1 MADASAECNIKVLC
15 RFRPLNQSEIIR
27 GDKFIPSFQGDDTVG
42 IAGKSYVFDRVFPTD
57 TTQEQ
62 VYNTCAKQIVKDV
75 LGGYNGTIFAY
86 GQTSSGKTHT
96 MEGKLHDPH
105 GMGIIPRI
113 AEDIFNHIFAM
124 DENLEFHIKV
134 SYFEIYMDKIRDLL
148 DVTKTNLAVHEDKN
162 RVPYVKGCTER
173 FVSSPEEVMDV
184 IDEGKANRHVAVTN
198 MNEHS
203 SRSHSIFLI
212 NIKQEHVETE
222 QKLCGKLYLVDLA
235 GSEKVSKTGAE
246 GAVLDEAKNINKSLS
261 SLGNVI
267 SALAEGTKTHVPYR
281 DSKMTRILQD
291 SLGGNCRT
299 TMFICCSPSSYN
311 DQETKSTLMFGQRAK
326 TIRNTASVNL
336 ELTAE
341 QWKKK
346 YEKEKEKNRMM
357 KETVQRLES
366 ELNRWKIDEED
377 PELDQ
382 LCPGAVPLECL
393 IPREDSLG
401 RLPREES
408 SSSGL
413 SRLPREDSSSSIVI
427 RISEEERQKY
437 EEEIRK
443 LYKQLDDKDDEI
455 NQQSQ
460 LAEKLKEQMLDQ
472 EELLVSS
479 RGDSEKVSSELGRL
493 QMESDVAKAEV
504 KEVLQAL
511 EELAVNYDQKSQEV
525 EDKSLQNKLLA
536 EELAKKMAHLM
547 RIEAELSRLQEVS
560 GHQRKRIAEVL
571 NGLMRDLS
579 EFSAIVGN
587 KDIKLPMEITGAIE
601 EEFTVAR
608 LYISKIKSE
617 VKSMVKRCRQLENL
631 QMECHRKMEET
642 GRELSSC
649 QLLISQHEA
658 KIHSLTEYMQNI
670 ELKNRQLEENYDSL
684 SEELAKLHA
693 QESMSEV
700 TKGENQTDIEESADV
715 KRALVQQ
722 MESHRETHHKQLGRL
737 RDNIN
742 EKQKIIDDLTDRNHR
757 LHLELERLR
766 SDFDRLRSQEHHKTL
781 QLEELTF
788 LHERHEQSKQDLKG
802 LEETVARELQTLHN
816 LRKLFV
822 QDLTTRVKRH
832 SEMEPDDSGGCSH
845 QKQKISFLENNLDQL
860 TKVHKQLVRDNADLR
875 CELPKLEKRLRSTA
889 ERVRALE
896 GALKEAKEG
905 AMKDRRRYQQ
915 EVESIKDVMRAKN
928 PLRRPHAAQIAKPVR
943 PGQFPLC
950 SPTNP
955 WVRITEQQH
964 SIHFSNAMF
973 QIPSQTASHHTSHPA
988 APPATASN
996 SNPTQTNNHHS
1007 NETSL
1012 HQTNTLPAEPPN
1024 TTTVDNGTVKDTT
1037 VQKTTVDNPAVDNA
1051 ATVDHSPVKHPTEKN
1066 TTEKGSSLKDP
1077 TVNSTELVDVDSV
1090 NGNTRDINDNRND
1103 VQHCDNHN
1111 QEKPAKLHHVI
1122 QPEQT
1127 AS

>member
-1 MADASAECNIKVLC
+1 MAEATTECNIKVLC
-15 RFRPLNQSEIIR
+15 RFRPLNQSEIVR
-27 GDKFIPSFQGDDTVG
+27 GDKYIPKFKGDDTVV
-42 IAGKSYVFDRVFPTD
+42 IAGKSYVFDKVFPTN

-96 MEGKLHDPH
+96 MEGKLHDGQH
-105 GMGIIPRI
+105 MGIIPRI
-113 AEDIFNHIFAM
+113 AQDIFNHIFAM

-173 FVSSPEEVMDV
+173 FVSSPDEVMDV

-222 QKLCGKLYLVDLA
+222 QKLSGKLYLVDLA

-246 GAVLDEAKNINKSLS
+246 GSVLDEAKNINKSLS

-311 DQETKSTLMFGQRAK
+311 EAETKSTLMFGQRAK
-326 TIRNTASVNL
+326 TIRNTACLNL

-346 YEKEKEKNRMM
+346 FEKEKEKNKTL
-357 KETVQRLES
+357 KETIQRLEA
-366 ELNRWKIDEED
+366 ELNRWRNGENVPETEQLSNSPGKVDMSDETPVND
-377 PELDQ
+377 N
-382 LCPGAVPLECL
+382 A
-393 IPREDSLG
+393 
-401 RLPREES
+401 
-408 SSSGL
+408 
-413 SRLPREDSSSSIVI
+413 SSIVV

-460 LAEKLKEQMLDQ
+460 LVEKLKEQMLDQ
-472 EELLVSS
+472 DELLAST
-479 RGDSEKVSSELGRL
+479 RGDQEKVQTELGRL
-493 QMESDVAKAEV
+493 QTENDSAKDEV

-511 EELAVNYDQKSQEV
+511 EELAVNYDQKSVEV
-525 EDKSLQNKLLA
+525 EERNLQNKLLA
-536 EELAKKMAHLM
+536 DELAQKMAHL
-547 RIEAELSRLQEVS
+547 IALEAELHRMHEMSS
-560 GHQRKRIAEVL
+560 HQRKRIAEVL
-571 NGLMRDLS
+571 NALMKDLS

-587 KDIKLPMEITGAIE
+587 GEIKLPIEISGAIE

-631 QMECHRKMEET
+631 QVECHRKMEET

-658 KIHSLTEYMQNI
+658 KIRSLTEYMQNM
-670 ELKNRQLEENYDSL
+670 ELKKRQLEDSYDSL
-684 SEELAKLHA
+684 SEELAQLQT
-693 QESMSEV
+693 QETMQDV
-700 TKGENQTDIEESADV
+700 AKNDKQKDIEEADDV
-715 KRALVQQ
+715 KRALELQ
-722 MESHRETHHKQLGRL
+722 MESHRESHHKQLGRL
-737 RDNIN
+737 RDEIN
-742 EKQKIIDDLTDRNHR
+742 EKQKIIDELTDRNQK
-757 LHLELERLR
+757 LQLELDQLH
-766 SDFDRLRSQEHHKTL
+766 SDFDKLRSQEHDKSVQL
-781 QLEELTF
+781 QELTF
-788 LHERHEQSKQDLKG
+788 LHERHEQSKQDLQG

-822 QDLTTRVKRH
+822 QDLTTRVKKS
-832 SEMEPDDSGGCSH
+832 SEMEPDDSGGYTL

-860 TKVHKQLVRDNADLR
+860 TKVHKQVMQWHCKLVRDNADLR
-875 CELPKLEKRLRSTA
+875 CELPKLEKRLRTTA
-889 ERVRALE
+889 ERVKALE

-915 EVESIKDVMRAKN
+915 EVEKIKDVMRSKN
-928 PLRRPHAAQIAKPVR
+928 PLRRPHSAQIAKPIR
-943 PGQFPLC
+943 PGHYPVC

-955 WVRITEQQH
+955 LVIRCGDAVAY
-964 SIHFSNAMF
+964 SNASF
-973 QIPSQTASHHTSHPA
+973 QSGMTAQRTQRAPSPSQEKL
-988 APPATASN
+988 ATAGLSN
-996 SNPTQTNNHHS
+996 GAV
-1007 NETSL
+1007 TSSATY
-1012 HQTNTLPAEPPN
+1012 QKRN
-1024 TTTVDNGTVKDTT
+1024 VDNG
-1037 VQKTTVDNPAVDNA
+1037 NA
-1051 ATVDHSPVKHPTEKN
+1051 T
-1066 TTEKGSSLKDP
+1066 
-1077 TVNSTELVDVDSV
+1077 DV
-1090 NGNTRDINDNRND
+1090 NDNRND
-1103 VQHCDNHN
+1103 IHCSSEAEDPSKLYVIP
-1111 QEKPAKLHHVI
+1111 QET
-1122 QPEQT
+1122 T